1 MNHLIQIMEYI
12 AVISFSV
19 SATICAVRK
28 GTDAVGALILSFL
41 TSFGGGFLRD
51 LTLGITPHILW
62 DNEYRILGLICIC
75 TSLVF
80 FHLSFHKRFAEF
92 FQVHSHD
99 FFIDFS
105 DAIGLS
111 IFCVLGVEAAL
122 QTQENANVTLLIFCG
137 CISGVGGGM
146 LRDICCGQIPSVLC
160 KDVYILPAL
169 CGSAFYVFTHNRL
182 PHPLALLLS
191 VIFIIFFRTLAILF
205 HWNFPIP
212 GRTVL
217 RHRRNRKQASN

>member
-28 GTDAVGALILSFL
+28 ETDAIGALILSFL

-62 DNEYRILGLICIC
+62 DAEYRILGLICIF
-75 TSLVF
+75 TSVVF
-80 FHLSFHKRFAEF
+80 FHLSFCKKFAEF
-92 FQVHSHD
+92 FRVHSHD
-99 FFIDFS
+99 FLIDFS

-122 QTQENANVTLLIFCG
+122 QTKGSANATLLIFCG

-169 CGSAFYVFTHNRL
+169 CGSAFYVFMHDRL
-182 PHPLALLLS
+182 PYPLALLLS
-191 VIFIIFFRTLAILF
+191 VSFIILFRTLAILF
-205 HWNFPIP
+205 HWNFPVP
-212 GRTVL
+212 GRTEF
-217 RHRRNRKQASN
+217 RHRRREEKQK